1 MTKKINIAIDGY
13 SSCGKGTLAK
23 SLAKKLDYIFI
34 DSGSMYRA
42 VALYLLE
49 NDIPVSDVE
58 RVGSELKGIEL
69 DFKFNAQSDQFEI
82 HLNQRN
88 VSKRIR
94 EMDVAGIVSHVAKIS
109 EVRRFLVKM
118 QQEIGK
124 DKGVV
129 MDGRDIGTVV
139 FPEAELKIF
148 MTASVEIRAERRYKE
163 LVQAGS
169 DITLEEVAENLSN
182 RDQID
187 SQRDDSPLTMND
199 DYRILDNSDL
209 NEEEHLALALTWV
222 EAVS

>member
-23 SLAKKLDYIFI
+23 SLAKKLNYIFI

-58 RVGSELKGIEL
+58 RVGSELKGIGL

-88 VSKRIR
+88 ISKRIR

-118 QQEIGK
+118 QQEIGEN
-124 DKGVV
+124 KGVV

-139 FPEAELKIF
+139 FPHDFL
-148 MTASVEIRAERRYKE
+148 
-163 LVQAGS
+163 G
-169 DITLEEVAENLSN
+169 
-182 RDQID
+182 
-187 SQRDDSPLTMND
+187 
-199 DYRILDNSDL
+199 
-209 NEEEHLALALTWV
+209 TWV
-222 EAVS
+222 SPWMIFDG